1 MKLSVLMNCKSMLVA
16 KGALIFVFKFFELTT
31 SCPLPATLLNTTTSL
46 TSNDTNH
53 LAIFNLTTGYNFSNN
68 SSDTFNNS
76 HRPLPI
82 SNFFSWTSCP
92 YGQLKLVPND
102 LRVGGKDYKL
112 KNV

>member
-1 MKLSVLMNCKSMLVA
+1 MNCKSMLVA
-16 KGALIFVFKFFELTT
+16 KSALIFVFKFFELTT

-68 SSDTFNNS
+68 SSDTFN
-76 HRPLPI
+76 I

-92 YGQLKLVPND
+92 HGQLKLVPND
-102 LRVGGKDYKL
+102 LRVGGQDYKL